1 MRASGC
7 KLAHEESHVGSG
19 DTSGHVKEQTMSG
32 YTAHLDSF
40 ARDHL
45 PPRDLWPDM
54 RFDLPELQYPERL
67 NCASELLDR
76 AVERGFGD
84 KVAFLS
90 PNQRWTYRELLGH
103 ANRIANVLQRD
114 LGLVPGNRVLL
125 RSANNPM
132 LVACW
137 FATLKAGGIAV
148 TTMPLLRA
156 RELATILDK
165 ARVTLA
171 LCDERLCEELEQA
184 RAKALVCERICTF
197 DGSGRPSAGA
207 ELERRMAGASATF
220 ENVPTA
226 ADDVALIAFT
236 SGTTGKPKGTMHFHR
251 DVLAICDC
259 FPRSILKP
267 TADDIFIGS
276 PPIGFTF
283 GLGGSVT
290 FPMRFGA
297 SAVLLEAAPP
307 DVLMQTIEQFRATIC
322 FTSPTAYRMM
332 LDKAGTYDL
341 ASLAKCVSAGEPLPQ
356 PTFEAW
362 QRTTGLK
369 IIDGIGS
376 TEMLHIFI
384 SAEGD
389 AIRPGAT
396 GRPIPGYQ
404 AIVVDDA
411 MQRLPPGGTGRL
423 AVRGP
428 TGCRYLADE
437 RQREYVQ
444 GGWNL
449 TGDAYQVD
457 EDGYFHYQART
468 DDMIISGGYN
478 IAGPEVED
486 ALLEH
491 EAVAECAVVGVAD
504 PVRGQ
509 IVKAFVVPRQGVPA
523 SDRLREDLQRFVKQR
538 IAAYK
543 YPRALEFVDALPRTE
558 TGKVQR
564 FRLRQREAQAPGTA
578 A

>member
-1 MRASGC
+1 
-7 KLAHEESHVGSG
+7 
-19 DTSGHVKEQTMSG
+19 MSG
-32 YTAHLDSF
+32 YTAHQDSF

-45 PPRDLWPDM
+45 PPRALWPEL
-54 RFDLPELQYPERL
+54 RFALPELRYPARL
-67 NCASELLDR
+67 NCAAELLDR
-76 AVERGFGD
+76 AIERGLGD

-90 PNQRWTYRELLGH
+90 PNQRWTYRELLQH
-103 ANRIANVLQRD
+103 ANRIANVLQD
-114 LGLVPGNRVLL
+114 DFGLVPGNRVLL
-125 RSANNPM
+125 RAANNPM

-137 FATLKAGGIAV
+137 FGVLKAGGIAV

-156 RELATILDK
+156 RELATIIDK
-165 ARVTLA
+165 AKITLA
-171 LCDERLCEELEQA
+171 LCDVRLAEELA
-184 RAKALVCERICTF
+184 RARENAPTCERVCTF
-197 DGSGRPSAGA
+197 GGRA
-207 ELERRMAGASATF
+207 ELERRMASTSDTF
-220 ENVPTA
+220 ANVATA

-259 FPRSILKP
+259 FPRSTLKP

-290 FPMRFGA
+290 FPMRVGA

-307 DVLMQTIEQFRATIC
+307 GELIQAIEHFRASIC

-332 LDKAGTYDL
+332 LDKGGGSDL
-341 ASLAKCVSAGEPLPQ
+341 ASLGKCVSAGEPLPLA
-356 PTFEAW
+356 TFEAW
-362 QRTTGLK
+362 RRATGLG

-384 SAEGD
+384 SAAGD

-396 GRPIPGYQ
+396 GRPIPGYE
-404 AIVVDDA
+404 AMVVDEA
-411 MQRLPPGGTGRL
+411 MRPLPPGETGKL

-437 RQREYVQ
+437 RQREYVRD
-444 GGWNL
+444 GWNL
-449 TGDAYQVD
+449 TGDAYLVD
-457 EDGYFHYQART
+457 ADGYFHYQART

-491 EAVAECAVVGVAD
+491 EAVAECAVVGVPD

-509 IVKAFVVPRQGVPA
+509 IVKAFVVPRRGVPA
-523 SDRLREDLQRFVKQR
+523 SDGLREDLQRFVKQR

-543 YPRALEFVDALPRTE
+543 YPRALEFIDALPRTE

-564 FRLRQREAQAPGTA
+564 FRLRERARAPETA

>member
-1 MRASGC
+1 
-7 KLAHEESHVGSG
+7 
-19 DTSGHVKEQTMSG
+19 MSG
-32 YTAHLDSF
+32 YTAHLDSV
-40 ARDHL
+40 ARENL
-45 PPRDLWPDM
+45 PPRALWPDL
-54 RFDLPELQYPERL
+54 RFELPELQYPERL
-67 NCASELLDR
+67 NCAAELLDR
-76 AVERGFGD
+76 AIERGFGD
-84 KVAFLS
+84 KIAFYS

-114 LGLVPGNRVLL
+114 FGLVPGNRVLL

-132 LVACW
+132 LVASW
-137 FATLKAGGIAV
+137 FAVLKAGGIAV

-156 RELATILDK
+156 RELATIVDK

-171 LCDERLCEELEQA
+171 LCDERLAEELEQA
-184 RAKALVCERICTF
+184 RAKAPVCERICTF
-197 DGSGRPSAGA
+197 DGSGRPGGGA
-207 ELERRMAGASATF
+207 ELERRMAGASASF
-220 ENVPTA
+220 GNVATS

-259 FPRSILKP
+259 FPGSTLKP

-307 DVLMQTIEQFRATIC
+307 GELIHAIEHFRASIC

-332 LDKAGTYDL
+332 LDKVGACDL
-341 ASLAKCVSAGEPLPQ
+341 GSLGKCVSAGEPLPAA
-356 PTFEAW
+356 TYEAW
-362 QRTTGLK
+362 RRATGLQ
-369 IIDGIGS
+369 IIDGIGA

-384 SAEGD
+384 SAAGD

-396 GRPIPGYQ
+396 GRPIPGYE
-404 AIVVDDA
+404 AMVVDDA
-411 MQRLPPGGTGRL
+411 LRPLPPGETGRL

-437 RQREYVQ
+437 RQQEYVQ
-444 GGWNL
+444 DGWNL
-449 TGDAYQVD
+449 TGDAYLVD
-457 EDGYFHYQART
+457 EEGYFHYRART

-491 EAVAECAVVGVAD
+491 EAVAECAVVGVPD

-543 YPRALEFVDALPRTE
+543 YPRAVEFVDALPRTE

-564 FRLRQREAQAPGTA
+564 FRLRQRAVRAPESA

>member
-1 MRASGC
+1 
-7 KLAHEESHVGSG
+7 
-19 DTSGHVKEQTMSG
+19 MSG

-45 PPRDLWPDM
+45 PPRALWPDL
-54 RFDLPELQYPERL
+54 RLDLPELQYPARL
-67 NCASELLDR
+67 NCAAELLDR
-76 AVERGFGD
+76 AIERGFGD
-84 KVAFLS
+84 KVAFYS

-103 ANRIANVLQRD
+103 ANRIANVLQSD
-114 LGLVPGNRVLL
+114 LKLVPGNRVLL
-125 RSANNPM
+125 RAANNPM

-137 FATLKAGGIAV
+137 LAVLKAGGIAV

-156 RELATILDK
+156 RELATIIDK
-165 ARVTLA
+165 AKVTLA
-171 LCDERLCEELEQA
+171 LCDERLCEELERA
-184 RAKALVCERICTF
+184 RAQAPVCERICTF
-197 DGSGRPSAGA
+197 NGSGGGA
-207 ELERRMAGASATF
+207 ELERRMADASAAF
-220 ENVPTA
+220 ENVATA
-226 ADDVALIAFT
+226 ADDIALIAFT

-259 FPRSILKP
+259 FPRSTLRPK
-267 TADDIFIGS
+267 TDDIFIGS

-290 FPMRFGA
+290 FPMRVGA
-297 SAVLLEAAPP
+297 AAVLLEAAPP
-307 DVLMQTIEQFRATIC
+307 DQLLQAIEHFRASIC

-332 LDKAGTYDL
+332 LDKIGACDL
-341 ASLAKCVSAGEPLPQ
+341 GSLGKCVSAGEPLPCA
-356 PTFEAW
+356 TFEAW
-362 QRTTGLK
+362 RRATGLS

-384 SAEGD
+384 SAAGE

-396 GRPIPGYQ
+396 GRPIPGYE
-404 AIVVDDA
+404 AIVVDEA
-411 MQRLPPGGTGRL
+411 MRPLPPGETGRL

-437 RQREYVQ
+437 RQRDYVQ
-444 GGWNL
+444 DGWNL

-491 EAVAECAVVGVAD
+491 EAVAECAVVGAPD

-523 SDRLREDLQRFVKQR
+523 SDRLREDLQGFVKQR

-543 YPRALEFVDALPRTE
+543 YPRAIEFVDALPHTE
-558 TGKVQR
+558 TGKLQR
-564 FRLRQREAQAPGTA
+564 FKLRASS
-578 A
+578 